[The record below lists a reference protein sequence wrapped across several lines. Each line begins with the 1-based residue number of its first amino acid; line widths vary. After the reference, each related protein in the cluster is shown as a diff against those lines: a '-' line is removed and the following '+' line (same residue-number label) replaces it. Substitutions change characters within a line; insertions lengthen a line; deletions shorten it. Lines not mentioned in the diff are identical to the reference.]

1 MKFTKEQKLAM
12 AREHVDDHVPLYQLY
27 EKYGIGGQ
35 HAKYFI
41 ALYKK
46 HGAKAFEDKGR
57 KTSYNRSLKL
67 ECIKRHL
74 EGGESQYSIA
84 IDIGLPEP
92 SIIRDWIKLY
102 KTKGE
107 AAIIGTTSRKNYVL
121 SDERKHIKAHKRL
134 IKRNEYLEAEN
145 EVLKKWYALILQRS
159 ESSKTK

>member
-27 EKYGIGGQ
+27 EKYGMGGQ
-35 HAKYFI
+35 HAKYYI

-46 HGAKAFEDKGR
+46 HGAKAFEDRGT
-57 KTSYNRSLKL
+57 KTSYSRKLKL

-84 IDIGLPEP
+84 IDIGLAE
-92 SIIRDWIKLY
+92 SSTIRDWVNLY

-159 ESSKTK
+159 ESLKTK

>member
-27 EKYGIGGQ
+27 EKYGIGAQ

-46 HGAKAFEDKGR
+46 HGAKAFEDKGTR
-57 KTSYNRSLKL
+57 TPYTRSFKL

-74 EGGESQYSIA
+74 QGGESQYSIA
-84 IDIGLPEP
+84 IDIGLAEP
-92 SIIRDWIKLY
+92 STIRDWVNLY
-102 KTKGE
+102 KAKGE
-107 AAIIGTTSRKNYVL
+107 AAIKGTTTRKNYVL

-159 ESSKTK
+159 DSSKKR